1 MKKQLLLFISLLL
14 PLVASAAAVE
24 IDGIYYN
31 LVSKVK
37 QAEVTSKPS
46 GYYSGTITIPESVEY
61 DGVTYSVTSI
71 GKEAFKEC
79 TSMTSIIIGNG
90 VEKIGDDAFLFCKNV
105 ASISI
110 GDNVATIGKHAFG
123 YCERLSKI
131 SLPNSVQSVG
141 TNLFNNC
148 KNLSSVVIG
157 NGLKTMGYGMFEYC
171 SNLQSVTIGENV
183 TSIGQEAFHNCSK
196 LTSITIP
203 KSVSYINKSA
213 FWDCTS
219 LRSVIISDIAAWCK
233 IEFVDFTSNP
243 LYYAHHLYFDDGT
256 EIKDIT
262 IPDNTTSIGNYVF
275 SGCSGLTS
283 IEIPNSVTSIGGS
296 AFYGCSGLTSIEIPN
311 SVTSIG
317 RSAFYGCTGLT
328 SIEIPNSV
336 TSIDNKAFYNCDD
349 LTSVTIGN
357 GIQFI
362 GTTAFANCAEL
373 TDVYCYAESVPTTG
387 SDAFDG
393 SLIEYVTLH
402 VPSSSVN
409 LYRSTAPW
417 SGFKE
422 VVAISGETP
431 ELDKCATPTISF
443 KGGKLHFECETPDV
457 TYHYTITPPSKTDN
471 TGNDVEVGSSYTV
484 QVYASKDCYLN
495 SDTATQDID
504 IRGIKGDVDG
514 DGVVDV
520 NDVQTTINII
530 LKK

>member
-31 LVSKVK
+31 LISKIK
-37 QAEVTSKPS
+37 QAEVTKKPS
-46 GYYSGTITIPESVEY
+46 GYYSGTITIPETVEY
-61 DGVTYSVTSI
+61 NDVTYSVTSI
-71 GKEAFKEC
+71 GDRAFYGC
-79 TSMTSIIIGNG
+79 GSLTSIEI
-90 VEKIGDDAFLFCKNV
+90 
-105 ASISI
+105 
-110 GDNVATIGKHAFG
+110 
-123 YCERLSKI
+123 
-131 SLPNSVQSVG
+131 PNSV
-141 TNLFNNC
+141 TN
-148 KNLSSVVIG
+148 IG
-157 NGLKTMGYGMFEYC
+157 DYAFSGCSGLT
-171 SNLQSVTIGENV
+171 SVTIPNSV
-183 TSIGQEAFHNCSK
+183 TSIGNDAFRGCSGLTSVEIPNSVTSIGDYAFSGCSGLTSVTIPNSVTSIGVYAFWDCTG

-203 KSVSYINKSA
+203 NSV
-213 FWDCTS
+213 
-219 LRSVIISDIAAWCK
+219 
-233 IEFVDFTSNP
+233 
-243 LYYAHHLYFDDGT
+243 
-256 EIKDIT
+256 
-262 IPDNTTSIGNYVF
+262 TSIGGYAF
-275 SGCSGLTS
+275 YKCSGLTS
-283 IEIPNSVTSIGGS
+283 IEIPNSVTSIGESAFQYCGGLTSVTIPNSVTSIGS
-296 AFYGCSGLTSIEIPN
+296 AAFSYCSGLTSIEIPN

-317 RSAFYGCTGLT
+317 TYAFEDCSGLT

-336 TSIDNKAFYNCDD
+336 TSIEDGAFSNCDD

-373 TDVYCYAESVPTTG
+373 TDVYCYAESVPTTE

-409 LYRSTAPW
+409 LYRTTAPW

-443 KGGKLHFECETPDV
+443 KGGKLHFECETSDV

-484 QVYASKDCYLN
+484 QVYASKDGYQD
-495 SDTATQDID
+495 SDIAKQDID

>member
-14 PLVASAAAVE
+14 PLVAMADAVE

-31 LVSKVK
+31 LISKAK
-37 QAEVTSKPS
+37 RAEVTQKPS
-46 GYYSGTITIPESVEY
+46 GKYSGAITIPESVEY
-61 DGVTYSVTSI
+61 DEVTYSVTGI
-71 GKEAFKEC
+71 GESAFYFC
-79 TSMTSIIIGNG
+79 RGLTSIEI
-90 VEKIGDDAFLFCKNV
+90 
-105 ASISI
+105 
-110 GDNVATIGKHAFG
+110 
-123 YCERLSKI
+123 
-131 SLPNSVQSVG
+131 PNS
-141 TNLFNNC
+141 
-148 KNLSSVVIG
+148 
-157 NGLKTMGYGMFEYC
+157 
-171 SNLQSVTIGENV
+171 V
-183 TSIGQEAFHNCSK
+183 TSIGIYAFSGCTGLSSIEIPNSVTSIGGNAFYGCSS
-196 LTSITIP
+196 LTSITIGN
-203 KSVSYINKSA
+203 SVTSIGVQA
-213 FWDCTS
+213 FQNCSSLTS
-219 LRSVIISDIAAWCK
+219 V
-233 IEFVDFTSNP
+233 
-243 LYYAHHLYFDDGT
+243 
-256 EIKDIT
+256 T
-262 IPDNTTSIGNYVF
+262 IPNSVTSIGNQAFYLCTGLTSIEIPNSVTSIGDWAF
-275 SGCSGLTS
+275 RGCSGLTS
-283 IEIPNSVTSIGGS
+283 IEIPNSVTSIEIY
-296 AFYGCSGLTSIEIPN
+296 AFS
-311 SVTSIG
+311 
-317 RSAFYGCTGLT
+317 GCTGLT

-336 TSIDNKAFYNCDD
+336 TSIGESAFYNCTG

-373 TDVYCYAESVPTTG
+373 TDVYCYAESVPTTE

-409 LYRSTAPW
+409 LYRTTAPW

-431 ELDKCATPTISF
+431 ELEKCATPTISF

-484 QVYASKDCYLN
+484 QVYASKDGYQD
-495 SDTATQDID
+495 SDIATQDID